1 MDQETKKVQTAR
13 NAATTRQAIL
23 EAGRRQFARDSYENV
38 GVRDIAGDAGVD
50 PALIVRYFGGK
61 EELFREVMEQGRDDT
76 FWDGVTAPE
85 LPERLVS
92 LIMEKSSDSDEAAAK
107 TEMLMIILRSA
118 SSPKASA
125 IVVEAM
131 DNFMLEPIASML
143 PGREGQLRACMA
155 MTVLMGSGIV
165 RQVMSV
171 KPICEVR
178 DDLLRAQLISL
189 FKAALAE
196 PARQACR

>member
-1 MDQETKKVQTAR
+1 MQTAR
-13 NAATTRQAIL
+13 NAAVTRQAIL
-23 EAGRRQFARDSYENV
+23 DAARRQFARDSYENV
-38 GVRDIAGDAGVD
+38 GVRDIAGDVGVD

-61 EELFREVMEQGRDDT
+61 EELFREVMEHNRDDS
-76 FWDGVTAPE
+76 FWENVTAPE

-92 LIMEKSSDSDEAAAK
+92 LIMEKHADCEESAAK
-107 TEMLMIILRSA
+107 TEMLLIILRSA

-131 DNFMLEPIASML
+131 DSFLLDPIASML
-143 PGREGQLRACMA
+143 PGQGAQLRACMA

-171 KPICEVR
+171 RPICEVQ
-178 DDLLRAQLISL
+178 DDVLRSKLVAL
-189 FKAALAE
+189 FEAALAE
-196 PARQACR
+196 PKQ

>member
-1 MDQETKKVQTAR
+1 MDQETKKVQASR
-13 NAATTRQAIL
+13 NAAVTRQAIL

-61 EELFREVMEQGRDDT
+61 EELFREVMQSGRDDC
-76 FWDGVTAPE
+76 FWEGVDAAG
-85 LPERLVS
+85 LPERLAT
-92 LIMEKSSDSDEAAAK
+92 LIMEKQQDSEEAAAK
-107 TEMLMIILRSA
+107 TEMLLIILRSA

-131 DNFMLEPIASML
+131 GNFLIEPIASML
-143 PGREGQLRACMA
+143 PGQGGELRACMA

-171 KPICEVR
+171 KPICEVK
-178 DDLLRAQLISL
+178 DDLLRSKLVVL
-189 FKAALAE
+189 FEAALAE
-196 PARQACR
+196 PKI